1 MTVPVQ
7 EAPIRVAVDLLGGD
21 GAPEVVADAALLV
34 TNEQP
39 DVDLLLV
46 GPPDL
51 ADGLLR
57 QRSATTPHWRLPA
70 IVPASPGLNRA
81 VVDDPATL
89 VRARADVPVRV
100 AAQLVRDGAA
110 DAVVSAG
117 PTGALLAAAVLT
129 LGSLPGVTRPA
140 VAVVVPAAGGPL
152 VFLDA
157 GGTVECPPEML
168 ARFGLLGSAYATAR
182 FGIESPRV
190 ALLAHASEPGRGDTV
205 RRAAIPLFEAAP
217 IRFVGNVEGGEVALG
232 EFADVVVTDGF
243 TGNAVLKAIE
253 GTVDLVVS
261 RLDAALPSAREA
273 TAALRRERR
282 SGGVIVGVDGVAVV
296 AHGAATPRALA
307 ACVALAAATV
317 RDQIV
322 PRVTRVLAGLAAPR
336 GSEVSQ

>member
-34 TNEQP
+34 ANEQP

-70 IVPASPGLNRA
+70 IVPASAAA
-81 VVDDPATL
+81 VVDDPATV

-190 ALLAHASEPGRGDTV
+190 ALLAHASEPGRGDAV

-307 ACVALAAATV
+307 ACVALAATTV